1 MHTFSGSWEYLVR
14 GFDLIDIMS
23 IGSLFVIRKTSV
35 FIMYWVEVGAAVGI
49 YEQLVGCKPVGRVIR
64 GVDLV
69 DLGMCRL

>member
-1 MHTFSGSWEYLVR
+1 
-14 GFDLIDIMS
+14 MS

-49 YEQLVGCKPVGRVIR
+49 YEQLVGFKPVGRVIR